1 MDWEVLT
8 PTGIR
13 AGDNRVD
20 FNSEVLRTEV
30 GITLAFVQDLD
41 DDGVPARWEYI
52 LGCSDNNEDTDGD
65 TLDDRFE
72 VYEGWLV
79 QVVGVG
85 SYQGYASCARTDSD
99 LDGLGDLEEMAA
111 GTDAKVRDTDGDG
124 LSDAEELNG
133 VTIDLRFGGTVSRQT
148 DP

>member
-1 MDWEVLT
+1 QVGITMRDALENVLGLRHVDEVEDPSNGLSLAELQESYSTRDIGGIQTLWRIRTVSKDLTNPLMDWEVLT

-72 VYEGWLV
+72 
-79 QVVGVG
+79 
-85 SYQGYASCARTDSD
+85 
-99 LDGLGDLEEMAA
+99 
-111 GTDAKVRDTDGDG
+111 
-124 LSDAEELNG
+124 
-133 VTIDLRFGGTVSRQT
+133 
-148 DP
+148 